1 MTLEIGTIINMGA
14 SLLIVSGAFFKLKN
28 TSDKNYAFIKKNTK
42 YIEQMDTEIKNLKT
56 ATTTSLD
63 NIHELINE
71 NMDKQNTK
79 RLAAITKLDEKLQ
92 SETKM
97 ITSEINEIK
106 NTTLDT
112 LNEKLNK
119 TYANVLERIEKIY
132 NKLDTIRDA
141 LQDNEHDTIEVINEV
156 KSISKYE
163 LSHIKKDLDRLEN
176 LIFKIE
182 NKIHESNN

>member
-28 TSDKNYAFIKKNTK
+28 NSDKNYAFIKKNTK

-56 ATTTSLD
+56 TTNAALD
-63 NIHELINE
+63 NIHTLINE
-71 NMDKQNTK
+71 NADKQNTK
-79 RLAAITKLDEKLQ
+79 RLAAISKLDEKLQ
-92 SETKM
+92 SEAKM

-112 LNEKLNK
+112 FNEKLNRM
-119 TYANVLERIEKIY
+119 YSDNLERIEKIY

-141 LQDNEHDTIEVINEV
+141 LQDNTHDTIEVTNEV

-182 NKIHESNN
+182 SKD